1 MTLKRVRG
9 KPEIIA
15 FLYALPNIVNI
26 LVCFFPLIIYHP
38 MKILIADRISPL
50 GVEFLKKQ
58 DGFTVVEAYG
68 SSPEEV
74 IEHARDAS
82 AIIVRSDTRVTREV
96 MESAPLLKAVGRA
109 GVGVDN
115 IDIEGAT
122 ERGVIV
128 MNTPGGNT
136 IATAELTFTHMLCG
150 TRAIVRGAT
159 GMREGKWE
167 RKLLKGSELRNKTLA
182 VLGMG
187 RIGAEVAKRAQAFE
201 MTVIAYDPYLTD
213 ERAKELEVE
222 KVDLDDAFSRA
233 DYLTVHM
240 PMTADTKGIV
250 DEAAFAKMK
259 DGVRVFNCARGG
271 IIKESALVDALK
283 SGKVAAAGLDVYE
296 QEPLPEDHEFRSL
309 ENLNLTP
316 HLGASTEE
324 AQESVGVEIAEAI
337 AEVLQ
342 GGRIRNAINM
352 PSIDPKDLVTLSPY
366 LELCMRLGAFAR
378 QACKKTVQSLHI
390 TYWGGVVEFDTIP
403 LTRAI
408 QKGWLKGIAGDD
420 GVNDVNAPYKI
431 KAMGIKVEITSSS
444 SSVDYN
450 ELIEVKT
457 IDADGKEQ
465 SVRGTTIG
473 KNADPRIVEV
483 DGEAIEA
490 RPVDTLL
497 VVRNLD
503 KPGIVGKV
511 GTILG
516 EYGVNIAN
524 MSLSRSEGSES
535 ALTILELDNEPSEE
549 VIQKL
554 VADSDI
560 QEARV
565 SRQN

>member
-1 MTLKRVRG
+1 MPKAGFKVRY
-9 KPEIIA
+9 I
-15 FLYALPNIVNI
+15 FLSQYLSA
-26 LVCFFPLIIYHP
+26 P
-38 MKILIADRISPL
+38 MKILVADRISPL
-50 GVEFLKKQ
+50 GVEFLQKQ
-58 DGFTVVEAYG
+58 DGFEVVEAYG
-68 SSPEEV
+68 LSPDEV
-74 IEHARDAS
+74 VEQAREAY

-96 MESAPLLKAVGRA
+96 MEAASMLKAVGRA

-115 IDIEGAT
+115 IDIDAAT

-150 TRAIVRGAT
+150 TRPVVRGVS
-159 GMREGKWE
+159 GMRDGKWE
-167 RKLLKGSELRNKTLA
+167 RKQLKGAELRNKTLS
-182 VLGMG
+182 VLGLG
-187 RIGAEVAKRAQAFE
+187 RIGAEVAKRARAFE
-201 MTVIAYDPYLTD
+201 MTVIAYDPYLTE
-213 ERAKELEVE
+213 ERAKELEIE
-222 KVDLDDAFSRA
+222 KVDLDDAFARA

-240 PMTADTKGIV
+240 PMTAQTKGIV

-271 IIKESALVDALK
+271 IIKESALVEALK

-352 PSIDPKDLVTLSPY
+352 PSLDPKDLQTLSPY

-378 QACKKTVQSLHI
+378 QAAQETVQSLHI
-390 TYWGGVVEFDTIP
+390 TYWGGMIDFDTIP
-403 LTRAI
+403 LTRAV
-408 QKGWLKGIAGDD
+408 QKGWLKGIAGDE

-431 KAMGIKVEITSSS
+431 KALGIKVETTKSSS
-444 SSVDYN
+444 SADYN
-450 ELIEVKT
+450 ELIEVRT
-457 IDADGKEQ
+457 MDSNGKEQ
-465 SVRGTTIG
+465 SVRGTIIG

-511 GTILG
+511 GSILG
-516 EYGVNIAN
+516 QFGVNIAN

-535 ALTILELDNEPSEE
+535 ALTILELDEEPAPEAIE
-549 VIQKL
+549 QL
-554 VADSDI
+554 VADADI

-565 SRQN
+565 SRQK

>member
-1 MTLKRVRG
+1 
-9 KPEIIA
+9 
-15 FLYALPNIVNI
+15 
-26 LVCFFPLIIYHP
+26 
-38 MKILIADRISPL
+38 MKILVADRISPL

-74 IEHARDAS
+74 IQHAKDAS
-82 AIIVRSDTRVTREV
+82 AIIVRSDTQISRDV
-96 MESAPLLKAVGRA
+96 MEAAPLLKAVGRA

-115 IDIEGAT
+115 IDIDAAT

-150 TRAIVRGAT
+150 TRPIVRGAS

-222 KVDLDDAFSRA
+222 KVDLDGAFSQA

-240 PMTADTKGIV
+240 PMTAETKGMV
-250 DEAAFAKMK
+250 DEAAFSKMK

-271 IIKESALVDALK
+271 IIKESALIEALK

-309 ENLNLTP
+309 ENLTLTP

-352 PSIDPKDLVTLSPY
+352 PSIDPKDLVTLKPY

-378 QACKKTVQSLHI
+378 QACQKTVQSLHI
-390 TYWGGVVEFDTIP
+390 TYWGGMAEFDTIP
-403 LTRAI
+403 LTRAV
-408 QKGWLKGIAGDD
+408 QKGWLKGIAGDE

-431 KAMGIKVEITSSS
+431 KAMGIKVETTTSS

-450 ELIEVKT
+450 ELIEVRT

-465 SVRGTTIG
+465 SVRGTIIG

-483 DGEAIEA
+483 DGESIEA

-516 EYGVNIAN
+516 EFGVNIAN

-535 ALTILELDNEPSEE
+535 ALTILELDNEPSAE
-549 VIQKL
+549 VLEKL
-554 VADSDI
+554 VSHSDI

>member
-1 MTLKRVRG
+1 
-9 KPEIIA
+9 
-15 FLYALPNIVNI
+15 
-26 LVCFFPLIIYHP
+26 
-38 MKILIADRISPL
+38 MKILVADRISPL
-50 GVEFLKKQ
+50 GVEYLKKQ
-58 DGFTVVEAYG
+58 DGVEVVEAYG
-68 SSPEEV
+68 SSPEEL
-74 IEHARDAS
+74 IEHAKDTS

-96 MESAPLLKAVGRA
+96 IENAPLLKAVGRA

-115 IDIEGAT
+115 IDIEAAT

-150 TRAIVRGAT
+150 TRPIVRGAT
-159 GMREGKWE
+159 GMKEGKWE
-167 RKLLKGSELRNKTLA
+167 RKQLKGAELRNKTLA
-182 VLGMG
+182 VLGLG

-201 MTVIAYDPYLTD
+201 MTVIAYDPYLTE
-213 ERAKELEVE
+213 ERAKELEIE
-222 KVDLDDAFSRA
+222 KVDLDGAFSRA

-240 PMTADTKGIV
+240 PMTPETKGMV
-250 DEAAFAKMK
+250 NEAAFAKMK

-271 IIKESALVDALK
+271 IIKESALAEALR

-296 QEPLPEDHEFRSL
+296 QEPLPEDHEFRSIESL
-309 ENLNLTP
+309 ILTP

-352 PSIDPKDLVTLSPY
+352 PSIDPKDLQTLSPY

-378 QACKKTVQSLHI
+378 QAATGSVESLHI
-390 TYWGGVVEFDTIP
+390 TYWGGMVEFDTIP
-403 LTRAI
+403 LTRGV
-408 QKGWLKGIAGDD
+408 QKGWLKGIAGDE

-431 KAMGIKVEITSSS
+431 KALGIKVETTKSTSV
-444 SSVDYN
+444 VDYN
-450 ELIEVKT
+450 ELIEVRT
-457 IDADGKEQ
+457 IDAGGKEQ
-465 SVRGTTIG
+465 SVRGTIIG

-511 GTILG
+511 GTVLG
-516 EYGVNIAN
+516 EFGVNIAN

-535 ALTILELDNEPSEE
+535 ALTILELDNEPSSE
-549 VIQKL
+549 VLEKL
-554 VADSDI
+554 VADPDI
-560 QEARV
+560 EEARV
-565 SRQN
+565 SRQK

>member
-1 MTLKRVRG
+1 
-9 KPEIIA
+9 
-15 FLYALPNIVNI
+15 LPNGGFK
-26 LVCFFPLIIYHP
+26 LVYIFLFKYLSVP
-38 MKILIADRISPL
+38 MKILVADRISPL
-50 GVEFLKKQ
+50 GVEFLQKQ
-58 DGFTVVEAYG
+58 DGFEVVEAYG
-68 SSPEEV
+68 LSPDEV
-74 IEHARDAS
+74 VEQAREAY

-96 MESAPLLKAVGRA
+96 MEAAPMLKAVGRA

-115 IDIEGAT
+115 IDIDAAT

-150 TRAIVRGAT
+150 TRPVVRGVL
-159 GMREGKWE
+159 GMRDGKWE
-167 RKLLKGSELRNKTLA
+167 RKQLKGTELRNKTLSI
-182 VLGMG
+182 LGLG
-187 RIGAEVAKRAQAFE
+187 RIGAEVAKRARAFE
-201 MTVIAYDPYLTD
+201 MTVIAYDPYLTE
-213 ERAKELEVE
+213 ERAKELEIE
-222 KVDLDDAFSRA
+222 KVDLDDAFARA

-240 PMTADTKGIV
+240 PMTAQTKGIV

-271 IIKESALVDALK
+271 IIKESALVEALK

-352 PSIDPKDLVTLSPY
+352 PSIDPKDLQTLSPY
-366 LELCMRLGAFAR
+366 LDLCMRLGAFAR
-378 QACKKTVQSLHI
+378 QAARETVQSLHI
-390 TYWGGVVEFDTIP
+390 TYWGGMIDFDTIP
-403 LTRAI
+403 LTRAV
-408 QKGWLKGIAGDD
+408 QKGWLNGIAGDE

-431 KAMGIKVEITSSS
+431 KALGIKVETTKSSS
-444 SSVDYN
+444 SADYN
-450 ELIEVKT
+450 ELIEVRT
-457 IDADGKEQ
+457 IDSEGNQQ
-465 SVRGTTIG
+465 SVRGTIIG

-511 GTILG
+511 GSILG
-516 EYGVNIAN
+516 QFGVNIAN

-535 ALTILELDNEPSEE
+535 ALTILELDEEPAAEAIE
-549 VIQKL
+549 QL
-554 VADSDI
+554 VADADI

-565 SRQN
+565 SRQK

>member
-1 MTLKRVRG
+1 MPKAGFKVWY
-9 KPEIIA
+9 I
-15 FLYALPNIVNI
+15 FLSQYLSA
-26 LVCFFPLIIYHP
+26 P
-38 MKILIADRISPL
+38 MKILVADRISPL
-50 GVEFLKKQ
+50 GVEFLQKQ
-58 DGFTVVEAYG
+58 DGFEVVEAYG
-68 SSPEEV
+68 LSPDEV
-74 IEHARDAS
+74 VEQARDAY

-96 MESAPLLKAVGRA
+96 MEAAPMLKAVGRA

-115 IDIEGAT
+115 IDIDAAT

-150 TRAIVRGAT
+150 TRPVVRGVS
-159 GMREGKWE
+159 GMRDGKWE
-167 RKLLKGSELRNKTLA
+167 RKQLKGAELRNKTLS
-182 VLGMG
+182 VLGLG
-187 RIGAEVAKRAQAFE
+187 RIGAEVAKRARAFE
-201 MTVIAYDPYLTD
+201 MTVIAYDPYLTE
-213 ERAKELEVE
+213 ERAKELEIE
-222 KVDLDDAFSRA
+222 KVDLDDAFARA

-240 PMTADTKGIV
+240 PMTAQTKGIV

-271 IIKESALVDALK
+271 IIKESALVEALK

-352 PSIDPKDLVTLSPY
+352 PSLDPKDLQTLSPY

-378 QACKKTVQSLHI
+378 QAAQETVQSLHI
-390 TYWGGVVEFDTIP
+390 TYWGGMIDFDTIP
-403 LTRAI
+403 LTRAV
-408 QKGWLKGIAGDD
+408 QKGWLKGIAGDE

-431 KAMGIKVEITSSS
+431 KALGIKVETIKSSS
-444 SSVDYN
+444 SADYN
-450 ELIEVKT
+450 ELIEVRT
-457 IDADGKEQ
+457 IDSNGKEQ
-465 SVRGTTIG
+465 SVRGTIIG

-511 GTILG
+511 GSILG
-516 EYGVNIAN
+516 QFGVNIAN

-535 ALTILELDNEPSEE
+535 ALTILELDEEPASEAIE
-549 VIQKL
+549 QL
-554 VADSDI
+554 VADADI

-565 SRQN
+565 SRQK

>member
-1 MTLKRVRG
+1 MPKGGFKVGCT
-9 KPEIIA
+9 
-15 FLYALPNIVNI
+15 FLSKHLSA
-26 LVCFFPLIIYHP
+26 P
-38 MKILIADRISPL
+38 MKILVADRISPL
-50 GVEFLKKQ
+50 GVEFLQKQ
-58 DGFTVVEAYG
+58 DGFEVVEAYG
-68 SSPEEV
+68 LSPDEV
-74 IEHARDAS
+74 VEQAREAY

-96 MESAPLLKAVGRA
+96 MEAAPMLKAVGRA

-115 IDIEGAT
+115 IDIDAAT

-150 TRAIVRGAT
+150 TRPVVRGVS
-159 GMREGKWE
+159 GMRDGKWE
-167 RKLLKGSELRNKTLA
+167 RKQLKGAELRNKTLSI
-182 VLGMG
+182 LGLG
-187 RIGAEVAKRAQAFE
+187 RIGAEVAKRARAFE
-201 MTVIAYDPYLTD
+201 MTVIAYDPYLTE
-213 ERAKELEVE
+213 ERAKELEIE
-222 KVDLDDAFSRA
+222 KVDLDDAFARA

-240 PMTADTKGIV
+240 PMTAQTKGIV

-271 IIKESALVDALK
+271 IIKESALVEALK
-283 SGKVAAAGLDVYE
+283 NGKVAAAGLDVYE
-296 QEPLPEDHEFRSL
+296 QEPLPEDHEFRSI

-352 PSIDPKDLVTLSPY
+352 PSIDPKDLQTLSPY

-378 QACKKTVQSLHI
+378 QAAQETVQSLHI
-390 TYWGGVVEFDTIP
+390 TYWGGMIDFDTIP
-403 LTRAI
+403 LTRAV
-408 QKGWLKGIAGDD
+408 QKGWLNGIAGDE

-431 KAMGIKVEITSSS
+431 KALGIKVETTKSSS
-444 SSVDYN
+444 SADYN
-450 ELIEVKT
+450 ELIEVRT
-457 IDADGKEQ
+457 IDSNGKEQ
-465 SVRGTTIG
+465 SVRGTIIG

-511 GTILG
+511 GSILG
-516 EYGVNIAN
+516 QFGVNIAN

-535 ALTILELDNEPSEE
+535 ALTILELDEEPAPEAIE
-549 VIQKL
+549 QL
-554 VADSDI
+554 VADADI

-565 SRQN
+565 SRQK

>member
-1 MTLKRVRG
+1 MPKGGFKVGCT
-9 KPEIIA
+9 
-15 FLYALPNIVNI
+15 FLSKHLSA
-26 LVCFFPLIIYHP
+26 P
-38 MKILIADRISPL
+38 MKILVADRISPL
-50 GVEFLKKQ
+50 GVEFLQKQ
-58 DGFTVVEAYG
+58 DGFEVVEAYG
-68 SSPEEV
+68 LSPDEV
-74 IEHARDAS
+74 VEQAREAY

-96 MESAPLLKAVGRA
+96 MEAAPMLKAVGRA

-115 IDIEGAT
+115 IDIDAAT

-150 TRAIVRGAT
+150 TRPVVRGVS
-159 GMREGKWE
+159 GMRDGKWE
-167 RKLLKGSELRNKTLA
+167 RKQLKGAELRNKTLSI
-182 VLGMG
+182 LGLG
-187 RIGAEVAKRAQAFE
+187 RIGAEVAKRARAFE
-201 MTVIAYDPYLTD
+201 MTVIAYDPYLTE
-213 ERAKELEVE
+213 ERAKELEIE
-222 KVDLDDAFSRA
+222 KVDLDDAFARA

-240 PMTADTKGIV
+240 PMTAQTKGIV

-271 IIKESALVDALK
+271 IIKESALVEALK
-283 SGKVAAAGLDVYE
+283 NGKVAAAGLDVYE
-296 QEPLPEDHEFRSL
+296 QEPLPEDHEFRSI

-352 PSIDPKDLVTLSPY
+352 PSIDPKDLQTLSPY

-378 QACKKTVQSLHI
+378 QAARETVQSLHI
-390 TYWGGVVEFDTIP
+390 TYWGGMIDFDTIP
-403 LTRAI
+403 LTRAV
-408 QKGWLKGIAGDD
+408 QKGWLNGIAGDE

-431 KAMGIKVEITSSS
+431 KALGIKVETTKSSS
-444 SSVDYN
+444 SADYN
-450 ELIEVKT
+450 ELIEVRT
-457 IDADGKEQ
+457 IDSNGKEQ
-465 SVRGTTIG
+465 SVRGTIIG

-511 GTILG
+511 GSILG
-516 EYGVNIAN
+516 QFGVNIAN

-535 ALTILELDNEPSEE
+535 ALTILELDEEPAPEA
-549 VIQKL
+549 IKQL
-554 VADSDI
+554 VADADI

-565 SRQN
+565 SRQK